1 MGGGTDKGKP
11 FARPAQIEDTVMSSG
26 QKILVA
32 AALYGVWFALVVMKM
47 TPADGYVNAV
57 LGALTA
63 LGTIHVQGR
72 SNQ

>member
-1 MGGGTDKGKP
+1 
-11 FARPAQIEDTVMSSG
+11 MSSG